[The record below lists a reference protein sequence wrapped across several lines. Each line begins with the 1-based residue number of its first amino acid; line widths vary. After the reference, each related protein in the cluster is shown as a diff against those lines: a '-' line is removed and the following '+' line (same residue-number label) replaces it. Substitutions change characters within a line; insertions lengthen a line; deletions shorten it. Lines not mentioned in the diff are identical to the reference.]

1 MTSQT
6 MVKQKIATYFYV
18 WHPNQGNVSIS
29 WRSPICYWKIVGCNV
44 KFLLVF
50 MYAKLKQRCFW
61 VSSDEKDIH
70 GNRRGQKFIR
80 KNHASTSQTSS
91 CFRLPD
97 TFKLD
102 SSFNY
107 NLEPHKCSLTIP
119 YLHRDYTA
127 LASVANSS
135 REQLEMP
142 K

>member
-1 MTSQT
+1 MPSLNRDVFDFQVMKKTFT
-6 MVKQKIATYFYV
+6 ATV
-18 WHPNQGNVSIS
+18 V
-29 WRSPICYWKIVGCNV
+29 
-44 KFLLVF
+44 
-50 MYAKLKQRCFW
+50 
-61 VSSDEKDIH
+61 
-70 GNRRGQKFIR
+70 GQKFIR
-80 KNHASTSQTSS
+80 KTHASTSQTSS

-102 SSFNY
+102 LSFNY
-107 NLEPHKCSLTIP
+107 NLEPHKYTLTIP